1 MPSLQFEKIKNEYTI
16 NNYNKIKD
24 NNETLISIENIT
36 NNELDENNKDK
47 KK

>member
-1 MPSLQFEKIKNEYTI
+1 MTSLQFEKIKNEYNI
-16 NNYNKIKD
+16 NNKNKIKD